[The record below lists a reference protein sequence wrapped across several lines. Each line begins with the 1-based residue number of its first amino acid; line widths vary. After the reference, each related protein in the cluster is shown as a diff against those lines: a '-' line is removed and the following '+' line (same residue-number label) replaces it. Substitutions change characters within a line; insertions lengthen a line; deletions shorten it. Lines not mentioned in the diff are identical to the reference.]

1 MKPIYKKN
9 LTTVALI
16 WAGCFILLFL
26 VYILVL
32 VPQGRSKKNITN
44 DLAKI
49 ERQYQS
55 VLKATEEG
63 TKEEL
68 KEQIEALRSKL
79 EEFVLDFEDSA
90 NLTFDIGE
98 IAREQQL
105 ASFSIEAKDQGRISE
120 IPDCEYIGENYFD
133 IGFTGQFN
141 QFVTFLNTLE
151 RHRPVIFV
159 DGFTVTR
166 SRGRETS
173 GHRANLSVAVF
184 VKK

>member
-1 MKPIYKKN
+1 MKLIYRKN

-26 VYILVL
+26 VYMLML
-32 VPQGRSKKNITN
+32 VPQGRSKKNIES
-44 DLAKI
+44 DLVTI

-55 VLKATEEG
+55 ALKATKED

-68 KEQIEALRSKL
+68 KEQIEALRDKL
-79 EEFVLDFEDSA
+79 EGFVLDFEDLA

-98 IAREQQL
+98 IAREQRL
-105 ASFSIEAKDQGRISE
+105 ASFGIEAKNQGGVAK
-120 IPDCEYIGENYFD
+120 IPDCEYIGEGYFY
-133 IGFTGQFN
+133 ISFTGQFN

-159 DGFTVTR
+159 DEFTVAR
-166 SRGRETS
+166 SRAREKS